1 MKKLTTIALLF
12 TMIGSMF
19 LLSACGEE
27 EEDLSSKI
35 EEKVIAYQTD
45 LEDSASTLTS
55 TEAIRDYLSNWAKSK
70 GIKYTVDSHNNVIM
84 RVNASKEYKE
94 ADPTVIV
101 CSYDAKQ
108 FNNNIE
114 PMAMALYIAKNNE
127 STGKLDVIFTSEV
140 GHDYAGIK
148 FLDKKYFK
156 DNANVFCLNG
166 GQKNMWSANTGARS
180 SYTFSNSVAYT
191 APTGE
196 KAYKI
201 KISGLPGGI
210 PDSKISSYPN
220 PIKEL
225 GDLLAYFKTNALI
238 YELADITGGSSG
250 NLYPKS
256 SSMIIVIDEDDIDKF
271 DSRMETAME
280 NFNDDYLEDYPEMTY
295 TYEEVPLPEK
305 VVTEEYQNEFV
316 SMLYTLLDG
325 VYYKDD
331 DDNLISI
338 TSIGA
343 IHSKEGSYTISAVG
357 NSLSESNMS
366 EIDTTYKTICGL
378 SDIKYKKFDEQPG
391 FSSDMESDFA
401 KEVAAAFN
409 EYSDAD
415 MEYKDCVPATN
426 ASYVYEKNKK
436 SNIINVSV
444 SEDKMERYTGTII
457 TFMMN
462 QTHTEV
468 TD

>member
-12 TMIGSMF
+12 TMIGSLF

-55 TEAIRDYLSNWAKSK
+55 TDAIRDYLSNWAKSK
-70 GIKYTVDSHNNVIM
+70 GIACTTDSHGNVIM
-84 RVNASKEYKE
+84 SVKASKEYKD

-108 FNNNIE
+108 FENGIE

-127 STGKLDVIFTSEV
+127 STGKLDVIFTNET

-148 FLDKKYFK
+148 SLDSQYFK
-156 DNANVFCLNG
+156 DNTNVFCLNSG
-166 GQKNMWSANTGARS
+166 EKNMWSTNTGARS

-238 YELADITGGSSG
+238 YELSDITGGGSG

-256 SSMIIVIDEDDIDKF
+256 ASMTIVIDEDDIDKF
-271 DSRMETAME
+271 ESRMDTAIE
-280 NFNDDYLEDYPEMTY
+280 NFNDDYLEDYPDVVY
-295 TYEEVPLPEK
+295 TYKEVKVPET

-316 SMLYTLLDG
+316 SLLYTLLDG

-338 TSIGA
+338 TSIGS
-343 IHSKEGSYTISAVG
+343 IHSNDGSYTISAVG
-357 NSLSESNMS
+357 NSLSKTNLA
-366 EIDTTYKTICGL
+366 EIDNTYKTICGL
-378 SDIKYKKFDEQPG
+378 SGVKYKKTDEQPG
-391 FSSDMESDFA
+391 FTSDMESEFA
-401 KEVAAAFN
+401 KEVGAAFK
-409 EYSDAD
+409 EYADAD
-415 MEYKDCVPATN
+415 IEFKDCVPATN
-426 ASYVYEKNKK
+426 ASYVYELNKK
-436 SNIINVSV
+436 ANIINVTV
-444 SEDKMERYTGTII
+444 NEERMERYTGTII
-457 TFMMN
+457 TFMVN
-462 QTHTEV
+462 QEHTEQ
-468 TD
+468 DD